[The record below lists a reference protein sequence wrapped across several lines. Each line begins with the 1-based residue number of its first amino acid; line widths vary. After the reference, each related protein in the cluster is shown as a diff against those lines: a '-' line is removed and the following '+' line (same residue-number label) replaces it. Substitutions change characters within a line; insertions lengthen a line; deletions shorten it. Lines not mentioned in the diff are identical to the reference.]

1 MKQLNPYLN
10 FPGTAEEAL
19 NFYKSVFGGEISEM
33 NRFDSMPS
41 GEGVPPLPEEYKNKV
56 MHASFKADGIMF
68 MVSDGMPGQPVTSG
82 TAMSMSVGLDDP
94 KETEDLFGKLSEGGK
109 ITMPLQDTFW
119 GAKFGMFTDKFGINW
134 MFNCDLK
141 K

>member
-1 MKQLNPYLN
+1 MTQLNPYLN
-10 FPGTAEEAL
+10 FPGTAGDAI
-19 NFYKSVFGGEISEM
+19 NFYKDILGLEVATLSRFGDVPADAG
-33 NRFDSMPS
+33 MPPVD
-41 GEGVPPLPEEYKNKV
+41 EKYKQNV
-56 MHASFKADGIMF
+56 MHATLRGNGMEF
-68 MVSDGMPGQPVTSG
+68 MVSDGMPGQQVSAG
-82 TAMSMSVGLDDP
+82 SSMSMSMNMDDP
-94 KETEDLFGKLSEGGK
+94 KETEDLFNKLSEGGK